1 MLGATATW
9 SLVGRAQQGEQIRR
23 VGVLMPFPEDDP
35 LTRGIVTAFDQALGR
50 LAWVEGKDI
59 RIDYRFAG
67 GDPALIKAHASEL
80 IGLSPDVILA
90 STLPVAAAL
99 QQQTRT
105 IPIVF
110 VLVVDPVGQGFV
122 QSLARPGG
130 NITGFGAFDP
140 PIIGKWLQLLKEIA
154 PGVTRIA
161 IIFNPDTAPYA
172 PLFNHLIEAAAPSF
186 GINVT
191 VAPVRN
197 DAAIEEAIAA
207 QAREPGGGL
216 ICLPDVSVLTHAD
229 VIIGAA
235 TRHGLALVG
244 PPPLVKA
251 GGLIS
256 YWFDIVDVHAQAA
269 SYIDRILR
277 GASPAELPVQEPT
290 KFSLIINLKTAMALG
305 LTVPP
310 SMLDLADEVIE

>member
-80 IGLSPDVILA
+80 IGLSPDVILG
-90 STLPVAAAL
+90 STLLVAAAL

-154 PGVTRIA
+154 LGVTRVA

-172 PLFNHLIEAAAPSF
+172 PLFNHLIEAAAPSS
-186 GINVT
+186 G
-191 VAPVRN
+191 
-197 DAAIEEAIAA
+197 
-207 QAREPGGGL
+207 
-216 ICLPDVSVLTHAD
+216 
-229 VIIGAA
+229 
-235 TRHGLALVG
+235 
-244 PPPLVKA
+244 
-251 GGLIS
+251 
-256 YWFDIVDVHAQAA
+256 
-269 SYIDRILR
+269 
-277 GASPAELPVQEPT
+277 
-290 KFSLIINLKTAMALG
+290 
-305 LTVPP
+305 
-310 SMLDLADEVIE
+310 